1 MIHSEMKV
9 WQISIDLVEDIFKL
23 TKKFPKEETYTLA
36 QQMKRAAIS
45 IPSNIAEGMAR
56 NSTKEC
62 IRFLHISLGSLS
74 ELDTQLIIANRLGFT
89 NGENMGRINRVKM
102 LLLGTIRHLRTKL

>member
-9 WQISIDLVEDIFKL
+9 WQLSIDLVEDIFKL
-23 TKKFPKEETYTLA
+23 TNKFPKEETYTLA

-62 IRFLHISLGSLS
+62 IRFLHFSLGSLS
-74 ELDTQLIIANRLGFT
+74 ELDTQLVIAKRLQFVDEDLSQQT
-89 NGENMGRINRVKM
+89 LRVKM